1 MRGSDPCPA
10 AGMAKHR
17 RGCGLPPP
25 LSAIAG
31 ELRRARTRVQLV
43 HHLRGSWSST
53 IGARRCECSGVAV
66 PGAPSRSRG
75 NYCGHI
81 RAHDPGSIS
90 LRARPQHFGEFR
102 FSASLSAAGDL
113 ARSMFDETPTRRDT
127 SFELHRPEAGAAAD
141 QGPKFEFLKLF
152 IGNSWRW
159 LSFFLPISFG
169 ELQNYYIIWGVTNDN
184 EVLLKMLL
192 EYNMERHYS
201 LQFNLFSS
209 CNLYAFLFI

>member
-81 RAHDPGSIS
+81 RAHDPACLTKRQRGGT
-90 LRARPQHFGEFR
+90 RASNCIAQ
-102 FSASLSAAGDL
+102 
-113 ARSMFDETPTRRDT
+113 
-127 SFELHRPEAGAAAD
+127 RPEQQQTKD
-141 QGPKFEFLKLF
+141 Q
-152 IGNSWRW
+152 N
-159 LSFFLPISFG
+159 LSF
-169 ELQNYYIIWGVTNDN
+169 
-184 EVLLKMLL
+184 
-192 EYNMERHYS
+192 
-201 LQFNLFSS
+201 
-209 CNLYAFLFI
+209 